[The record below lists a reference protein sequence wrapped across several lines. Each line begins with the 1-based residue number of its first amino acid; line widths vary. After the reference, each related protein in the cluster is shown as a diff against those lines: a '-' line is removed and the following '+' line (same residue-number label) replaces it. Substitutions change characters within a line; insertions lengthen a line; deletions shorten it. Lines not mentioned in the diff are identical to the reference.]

1 MGDIFRDRSRVKLP
15 AWLLAIGCALTL
27 LEPVPSA
34 AAVSAVTVPAGV
46 FAGLSDRGPAPRGT
60 LLRIAIEL
68 QPPGDLDGL
77 AARIADPNGAD
88 HRATLD
94 AATFNQRFGRVADG
108 RALGELLAAAGIANV
123 WVARH
128 GLIVGAILQVE
139 QAEQLFNTRWNSY
152 GDGRRMVLAPAGPLT
167 VPAGN
172 VRDVRGAVVATTP
185 RLDDVRVPYTGFRG
199 NWYLPVRFREMYDAI
214 PDGGT
219 GKRIVLVEDASD
231 AVDLADIRA
240 FTNAEGAPPGADA
253 ARVTEQRY
261 AFKAPSQ
268 DCGRDDR
275 GQEAALDISAALT
288 MAPRAQ
294 IAVVYDDVCSAGND
308 GTGALARALELDPTT
323 IAFPFSV
330 GPVRRSGVA
339 ATYGNAPLPFL
350 EAIVRGIAIV
360 ASSGD
365 DGAFGYREPGID
377 EPAVVWPCV
386 LPWVVCAGGT
396 QLGERDTIV
405 DEAPW
410 NDALFAG
417 GGGISP
423 EPRPAWQDAPSLFEL
438 SPQFIRQRMVPDV
451 SADAAGHLRI
461 FWHGYGLGGIG
472 GTSESAAIVA
482 AQLAAI
488 AGAVPAQ
495 RALATPGD
503 LYVLAKTHP
512 EAFRDVSG
520 ENDRRY
526 FDNTVRPRI
535 PPPPK
540 DFHGVL
546 PSPPPYVYGCKP
558 AQPQGCTVRKG
569 YDAVTGIGSIKER
582 AAVAALRGT

>member
-1 MGDIFRDRSRVKLP
+1 MKLP
-15 AWLLAIGCALTL
+15 SWLTSSGVALAGALAVL
-27 LEPVPSA
+27 LPAPSIA
-34 AAVSAVTVPAGV
+34 ATTTVTVPAGAL
-46 FAGLSDRGPAPRGT
+46 AGLAERGPTPRGT
-60 LLRIAIEL
+60 LLRIAVEL
-68 QPPGDLDGL
+68 QPAGDLDGL
-77 AARIADPNGAD
+77 AARIADPAGPE

-94 AATFNQRFGRVADG
+94 AAAFAQRFGRVADG
-108 RALGELLAAAGIANV
+108 RGLGELMTTAGFANV

-139 QAEQLFNTRWNSY
+139 QAEKLFNTRWNTY
-152 GDGRRMVLAPAGPLT
+152 GNGKRTVFAPAGPLT

-185 RLDDVRVPYTGFRG
+185 RLDDIRAPFTGFRG
-199 NWYLPVRFREMYDAI
+199 NWYLPARFREMYDAI
-214 PDGGT
+214 PDGGE

-231 AVDLADIRA
+231 AVDLADIRTFA
-240 FTNAEGAPPGADA
+240 SAEGAPPGADIG
-253 ARVTEQRY
+253 RVSEQRY

-275 GQEAALDISAALT
+275 GQEAALDISAAMT

-294 IAVVYDDVCSAGND
+294 IAVAYDDVCSAGND
-308 GTGALARALELDPTT
+308 GTGALARALELDPSA

-330 GPVRRSGVA
+330 GPVRASGVA
-339 ATYGNAPLPFL
+339 ATYGKTPLPFL
-350 EAIVRGIAIV
+350 EAIVRGIPVV

-365 DGAFGYREPGID
+365 DGAFGYHEPGID

-396 QLGERDTIV
+396 ELGERDTVI

-423 EPRPAWQDAPSLFEL
+423 EPRPAWQDAPSLFEF
-438 SPQFIRQRMVPDV
+438 SPQFVKQRIVPDV

-461 FWHGYGLGGIG
+461 YWHGYGLGGIG

-482 AQLAAI
+482 AQLVAVAA
-488 AGAVPAQ
+488 AVPAQ

-503 LYVLAKTHP
+503 LYVLAKAHP
-512 EAFRDVSG
+512 EAFRDIAA

-526 FDNTVRPRI
+526 FDNTIRPRV

-546 PSPPPYVYGCKP
+546 PPPPAYIYGCKP
-558 AQPQGCTVRKG
+558 AQAQGCTVRKG

-582 AAVAALRGT
+582 TAVDALRRN